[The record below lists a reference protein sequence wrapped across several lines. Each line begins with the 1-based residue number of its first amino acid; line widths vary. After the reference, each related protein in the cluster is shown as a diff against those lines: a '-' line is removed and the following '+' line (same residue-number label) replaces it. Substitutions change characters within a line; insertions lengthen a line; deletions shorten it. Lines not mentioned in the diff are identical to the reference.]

1 MARKAFKMRS
11 QSAVSSGGFKQMG
24 SSANVEPIESKPGDP
39 IKIQIEQI
47 PPKKDDG
54 TSVEVDQSTAP
65 GEETI
70 EQTTPIVSTAHETQ
84 KKNDVTTPD
93 PAVEVNAPI
102 TTPPAPPAEPTPPEG
117 FESLDSYIS
126 HAQDITSNIAQ
137 GVDRNTQA
145 IAGLTPEPEKP
156 KEKTKAGKF
165 IDSIGEGTGLF

>member
-39 IKIQIEQI
+39 IKIQIE
-47 PPKKDDG
+47 
-54 TSVEVDQSTAP
+54 
-65 GEETI
+65 
-70 EQTTPIVSTAHETQ
+70 
-84 KKNDVTTPD
+84 